1 MCCGSKRSAWRS
13 APAST
18 PQPRAAPTPPPVAPR
33 PSPPAQGVD
42 AKEAALLAPSPQL
55 RRSAP
60 QPETPAVAR
69 PARVWRLTS

>member
-18 PQPRAAPTPPPVAPR
+18 PQPRAAPTPAPVAAR
-33 PSPPAQGVD
+33 PSPPTQPVA
-42 AKEAALLAPSPQL
+42 AKEPAVFAPSSQL

-60 QPETPAVAR
+60 QPETPAR
-69 PARVWRLTS
+69 PAGRVWRLTS